1 MSRKRTRALERSKAS
16 ISSQG
21 HSANLDLQAD
31 NEALLKQFVEDCGGA
46 YGTLEQAV
54 EELSIPRIKITKS
67 MPSFKGFL
75 QLGDATKY
83 ETAFRI
89 PVERYFRT
97 YIAKP
102 PSASS
107 FVLRSGTE
115 QGEEAGPAT
124 SQVQADSEAL
134 TTVRTS
140 RTYQITDESAPGG
153 KVDVERDDLAKG
165 YEYGRTAVH
174 ISQTDENITT
184 LETFAGLEL
193 IGFVQNDKVRSQRVE
208 LPGRWN

>member
-1 MSRKRTRALERSKAS
+1 MVSRKRTRTLERSRICLIPKPLS
-16 ISSQG
+16 DL
-21 HSANLDLQAD
+21 NLQAD
-31 NEALLKQFVEDCGGA
+31 NEALLKQFVENCDGNW
-46 YGTLEQAV
+46 GTLAQAV
-54 EELSIPRIKITKS
+54 AELAIPRIKITKS

-107 FVLRSGTE
+107 FVLRSGGE
-115 QGEEAGPAT
+115 PGEEAAPAA
-124 SQVQADSEAL
+124 SQAQADNETL

-140 RTYQITDESAPGG
+140 RTYEIADESAPGG

-193 IGFVQNDKVRSQRVE
+193 IGFIQSDKVGLQRVK
-208 LPGRWN
+208 LPCWN

>member
-1 MSRKRTRALERSKAS
+1 M
-16 ISSQG
+16 
-21 HSANLDLQAD
+21 
-31 NEALLKQFVEDCGGA
+31 
-46 YGTLEQAV
+46 
-54 EELSIPRIKITKS
+54 PRVKVTKS

-97 YIAKP
+97 YVAKP

-107 FVLRSGTE
+107 FVRRSGTE
-115 QGEEAGPAT
+115 PGEEAEPAA
-124 SQVQADSEAL
+124 SQAQGDAEAL

-193 IGFVQNDKVRSQRVE
+193 IGFIQNDKVGSQRVE
-208 LPGRWN
+208 PPYY

>member
-1 MSRKRTRALERSKAS
+1 MQA
-16 ISSQG
+16 
-21 HSANLDLQAD
+21 ANEKLLQ
-31 NEALLKQFVEDCGGA
+31 EFVEDCDGL

-54 EELSIPRIKITKS
+54 SELEIPRIKVTKS

-75 QLGDATKY
+75 QLGDAEKY
-83 ETAFRI
+83 ETAVRI

-97 YIAKP
+97 YVAKP

-107 FVLRSGTE
+107 FVLRAGAGPE
-115 QGEEAGPAT
+115 QEEAGPST
-124 SQVQADSEAL
+124 SQAPGEGDAL

-140 RTYQITDESAPGG
+140 RTYQIADESAPGG
-153 KVDVERDDLAKG
+153 HVDVEREDLAKG

-184 LETFAGLEL
+184 LETFAGLEI
-193 IGFVQNDKVRSQRVE
+193 IGFITNEKVRLLYDAVLRMKLIFLFSTIDTCTC
-208 LPGRWN
+208 LMST

>member
-1 MSRKRTRALERSKAS
+1 M
-16 ISSQG
+16 
-21 HSANLDLQAD
+21 D
-31 NEALLKQFVEDCGGA
+31 
-46 YGTLEQAV
+46 
-54 EELSIPRIKITKS
+54 IPRIKVTKS

-75 QLGDATKY
+75 HLGDATKY
-83 ETAFRI
+83 ETALRI

-97 YIAKP
+97 YVAKP

-107 FVLRSGTE
+107 FVIRSAT
-115 QGEEAGPAT
+115 QGEDGDAPAA
-124 SQVQADSEAL
+124 SQAPGDESL

-174 ISQTDENITT
+174 ISQTDENITN
-184 LETFAGLEL
+184 LETFAGMDI
-193 IGFVQNDKVRSQRVE
+193 IGFVQSDKVSS
-208 LPGRWN
+208 

>member
-1 MSRKRTRALERSKAS
+1 
-16 ISSQG
+16 
-21 HSANLDLQAD
+21 
-31 NEALLKQFVEDCGGA
+31 
-46 YGTLEQAV
+46 
-54 EELSIPRIKITKS
+54 

-97 YIAKP
+97 YVAKP

-107 FVLRSGTE
+107 FVLRAGIAP
-115 QGEEAGPAT
+115 EEEPGPAA
-124 SQVQADSEAL
+124 SQAPGVDNL

-140 RTYQITDESAPGG
+140 RTYHITDESAPGG

-193 IGFVQNDKVRSQRVE
+193 IGFILNEKVCLGQLRALPMELILLPSMIATCTCPTPTSSFRSERTIKRP
-208 LPGRWN
+208 LHYPLSSMLSSRWNTTPSPGWSLKNPSRQ